1 MPARLHET
9 QTLIIMRMLRKIMLS
24 VTVISLTL
32 VDAIDVGTS
41 FHNHRNGAV
50 APTSFLYPPKYSS
63 QASYRISGI
72 NKRQQQRKITK
83 NNINHPAWNIVPRGG
98 QQLPPPNSTL
108 RKYSTALFD
117 GSILSSAATATT
129 AASTIS
135 SPFLQ
140 YNIVIFLVNLLGMIL
155 SLVFPGMQYHLD
167 LLGTGSFAVASC
179 STLLLNS
186 SVNTASLLRVQ
197 VSSLAVILWS
207 TKLASFLF
215 YRALQ
220 VKEDGRLE
228 STLSTKSGVVF
239 FWLISFFWGVISS
252 LPHSLGIASSIE
264 GDRSI
269 GLYFGTIIYIVG
281 LLMESI
287 ADYQKWSW
295 KQCNP
300 GKFCRTGLWSIS
312 QHPNFVGNIL
322 IWTGIAIMN
331 VPALSWQLVPI
342 ACLSPLILWKFFLGQ
357 AQGSIT
363 SGVELAMK
371 KYGDDPA
378 YSDYIE
384 TVPLL
389 FPDLK
394 RLFAK

>member
-1 MPARLHET
+1 
-9 QTLIIMRMLRKIMLS
+9 MLS
-24 VTVISLTL
+24 VIVGIFSSF
-32 VDAIDVGTS
+32 VHADAIDFSTS
-41 FHNHRNGAV
+41 VHNHRGGAS
-50 APTSFLYPPKYSS
+50 PTSFLLPPKHSS
-63 QASYRISGI
+63 QAYRSGF
-72 NKRQQQRKITK
+72 NRRQNQIIITLK
-83 NNINHPAWNIVPRGG
+83 NNPSWNIIPRGG
-98 QQLPPPNSTL
+98 QQQPPNTL
-108 RKYSTALFD
+108 RTHSTALFD
-117 GSILSSAATATT
+117 NGSILSSAT
-129 AASTIS
+129 S

-140 YNIVIFLVNLLGMIL
+140 YNIVVFLVNLLGMMI

-167 LLGTGSFAVASC
+167 LLGTGSFAVASGC
-179 STLLLNS
+179 MLLNNS
-186 SVNTASLLRVQ
+186 GINSSLLRVQ

-215 YRALQ
+215 YRALK
-220 VKEDGRLE
+220 VKEDARLE

-252 LPHSLGIASSIE
+252 LPHSLGIASSLE
-264 GDRSI
+264 GDNII
-269 GLYFGTIIYIVG
+269 GLYSGTIIYIVG
-281 LLMESI
+281 LFMESI

-295 KQCNP
+295 KQSNPP
-300 GKFCRTGLWSIS
+300 GKFCRTGLWSVS

-331 VPALSWQLVPI
+331 VPSLSWQLVPI
-342 ACLSPLILWKFFLGQ
+342 ACLSPLILWNFFLGQ

-371 KYGDDPA
+371 KYGDDPG

-394 RLFAK
+394 RLFANK